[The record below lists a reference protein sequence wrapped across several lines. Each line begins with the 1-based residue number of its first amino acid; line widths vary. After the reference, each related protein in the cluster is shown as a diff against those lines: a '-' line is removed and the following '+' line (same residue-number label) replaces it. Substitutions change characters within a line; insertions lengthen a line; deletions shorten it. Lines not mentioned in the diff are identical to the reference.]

1 MKYWVYMNGEVPGC
15 YIPTELVALPSFS
28 NTTLVC
34 PAEGEILEKNWR
46 RAGEFPDLIT
56 LLHERDA
63 QRPPALMPAPEPIT
77 ADVNNMID
85 SASSRLFSHVA
96 DLMKELE
103 SRREERAMTMS
114 VQRQLIELK
123 DQLQREREKA
133 ASLEGRVVMIAE
145 LEDSLRKQQNLVS
158 GLEAALKAREEG
170 MSELRM
176 ALEKTRTEMEGSKRR
191 LGEALN
197 DLGIRNRLGDKISR
211 YLTEKEL
218 SLAKALGVIR
228 RLEEDLHRL
237 VPGGLTVGASPSEKR
252 TEVAPPLR
260 AEPMSPPPPFP
271 VPPAVESQ
279 PFSLP
284 PPPPPPPPPVAEVS
298 APMAAA
304 ASAPAPAA
312 APEIPTLKP
321 SDLLDSRPLPQAF
334 TTDDP
339 PPPPPPLEGP
349 PPTGQPAAQGA
360 IVEFFKKFTSKID
373 S

>member
-15 YIPTELVALPSFS
+15 YQPPELVALPSFS

-46 RAGEFPDLIT
+46 RAGEFPELIK

-63 QRPPALMPAPEPIT
+63 QRPPALSPAPEPIS

-103 SRREERAMTMS
+103 ARRDERAMTLS
-114 VQRQLIELK
+114 VQRQLVELK
-123 DQLQREREKA
+123 DQLQRERERA
-133 ASLEGRVVMIAE
+133 SSLESRVVLIAE

-170 MSELRM
+170 MSELRI

-197 DLGIRNRLGDKISR
+197 DLGIRNRLVDKISR
-211 YLTEKEL
+211 DLTEKEL

-237 VPGGLTVGASPSEKR
+237 VPGTLAEMKKAFASPPS
-252 TEVAPPLR
+252 
-260 AEPMSPPPPFP
+260 AEPMSPPPPPFP
-271 VPPAVESQ
+271 MPPAVESQ
-279 PFSLP
+279 PARVP
-284 PPPPPPPPPVAEVS
+284 PPELP
-298 APMAAA
+298 AA
-304 ASAPAPAA
+304 AS
-312 APEIPTLKP
+312 PEIPALKP
-321 SDLLDSRPLPQAF
+321 SELLDARPLPQAF

-339 PPPPPPLEGP
+339 PPPPPPLEVP